1 MSGIL
6 GIKVGMS
13 QVFTPQGERVPVTV
27 VTTAGCTVV
36 QLKNKEKD
44 GYEALQVGIGEKS
57 IRKVSKSLQKHFEK
71 AQIKPTRW
79 LKEFKVENV
88 SQYKP
93 GQAMPLDF
101 LKPGDFVDVRGTTK
115 GHGFAGVVKRWSFQ
129 GGPGAHGS
137 RFHRRGGSI
146 GNHTYPKHVFKGRKM
161 PGHYGVDTCTVL
173 NVRVVDILK
182 DEALLVL
189 HGAVPGAS
197 QGLLEIRKS
206 KRS

>member
-13 QVFTPQGERVPVTV
+13 QVFTSEGERVPVTLV
-27 VTTAGCTVV
+27 NTAGCAIV

-44 GYEALQVGIGEKS
+44 GYEAVQVGIGEKS
-57 IRKVSKSLQKHFEK
+57 IRKVSKPLQKHFEK
-71 AQIKPTRW
+71 AQTKPTRW
-79 LKEFKVENV
+79 LREFKVENP
-88 SQYKP
+88 SQYKA

-115 GHGFAGVVKRWSFQ
+115 GHGFSGGVKRWSFQ

-146 GNHTYPKHVFKGRKM
+146 GNHTYPKHVFKGKKM

-182 DEALLVL
+182 DENLLVL

-197 QGLLEIRKS
+197 RGLLEIRKS
-206 KRS
+206 QRS

>member
-13 QVFTPQGERVPVTV
+13 QVFTPEGERVPVTLV
-27 VTTAGCTVV
+27 NTGGCTLV

-44 GYEALQVGIGEKS
+44 GYEAIQVGIGEKS
-57 IRKVSKSLQKHFEK
+57 IRKVSKPLQKHFEK

-79 LKEFKVENV
+79 LKEFKVEAG
-88 SQYKP
+88 QLKP
-93 GQAMPLDF
+93 GQAVPLDF
-101 LKPGDFVDVRGTTK
+101 LKPGDFVDVRGTSK
-115 GHGFAGVVKRWSFQ
+115 GHGFAGVMKRWNFQ

-146 GNHTYPKHVFKGRKM
+146 GNHTYPKHVFKGKKM
-161 PGHYGVDTCTVL
+161 PGRYGGDTCTVL
-173 NVRVVDILK
+173 NIRVVDILK

-189 HGAVPGAS
+189 KGALPGAAR
-197 QGLLEIRKS
+197 GLLEIRKS

>member
-13 QVFTPQGERVPVTV
+13 QVFTPGGERVPVTLV
-27 VTTAGCTVV
+27 NTAGCAIV

-44 GYEALQVGIGEKS
+44 GYESIQVGIGEKS
-57 IRKVSKSLQKHFEK
+57 IRKVSKALQKHFEK
-71 AQIKPTRW
+71 AQTKPTRW
-79 LKEFKVENV
+79 LKEFKVENLD
-88 SQYKP
+88 QYKV
-93 GQAMPLDF
+93 GQPVSLDF

-115 GHGFAGVVKRWSFQ
+115 GHGFSGGVKRWGFQ

-146 GNHTYPKHVFKGRKM
+146 GNHTYPKHVFKGKKM

-173 NVRVVDILK
+173 NIRVVDILK

-189 HGAVPGAS
+189 QGAVPGAT